1 MLFGGSM
8 QRTKKNHGFTLI
20 ELMVT
25 IAIIAIVAMIAA
37 PNLQSS
43 IDKQTIE
50 RTTSDFEKNLAQARA
65 DAVFYR
71 KKTTIHINVTGT
83 DTATDRYWAIPAN
96 TNILFKTAV
105 CSGSVW
111 STTPITPLSSIVFLP
126 QGNVESLP
134 ANIEIQIKNEKAE
147 RFIYLTNFG
156 RITASLK
163 SAFEG
168 DCE

>member
-1 MLFGGSM
+1 MLSGGSM
-8 QRTKKNHGFTLI
+8 QQTKKNQGFTLI

-25 IAIIAIVAMIAA
+25 VAIMAIIAMIAA

-43 IDKQTIE
+43 IDKRTIE

-65 DAVFYR
+65 DAVLYR
-71 KKTTIHINVTGT
+71 KKITIHINVAGL
-83 DTATDRYWAIPAN
+83 DTETDRYWALPVDAN
-96 TNILFKTAV
+96 IVFKTGGCV
-105 CSGSVW
+105 GGKW
-111 STTPITPLSSIVFLP
+111 STTPITSLSSIVFLA

-156 RITASLK
+156 RITSSFK
-163 SAFEG
+163 STFEG

>member
-1 MLFGGSM
+1 M
-8 QRTKKNHGFTLI
+8 QKKELGFTLI

-43 IDKQTIE
+43 IDKRKIE
-50 RTTSDFEKNLAQARA
+50 KTTTDFEKNLAQARA
-65 DAVFYR
+65 DAVLYR
-71 KKTTIHINVTGT
+71 KKITIHINVAGS
-83 DTATDRYWAIPAN
+83 DTATDRYWAIPADAD
-96 TNILFKTAV
+96 ILFKTGACV
-105 CSGSVW
+105 GGRW
-111 STTPITPLSSIVFLP
+111 STTSITSLSSIVFLP

-156 RITASLK
+156 RITASFK
-163 SAFEG
+163 STFEG
-168 DCE
+168 ACE